1 MLIKI
6 CDKPTTLNTTDY
18 INEYVE
24 NRTIEAML
32 GCSTQNVYEDYLEF
46 LSEKGYKEKLTH
58 IQFSK
63 RLCFR
68 YDLTSKVI
76 NCGNKNFVRILIK
89 K

>member
-1 MLIKI
+1 MLIKLCNETRI
-6 CDKPTTLNTTDY
+6 FNTTDY
-18 INEYVE
+18 IEEYVN
-24 NRTIEAML
+24 NRTIEAIV

-46 LSEKGYKEKLTH
+46 LDEKGYKEKLTH

-76 NCGNKNFVRILIK
+76 TYNGVSVRILIK

>member
-1 MLIKI
+1 MLIKLCNETGI
-6 CDKPTTLNTTDY
+6 LNTTDY
-18 INEYVE
+18 IDEYVE
-24 NRTIEAML
+24 NRTIEAMI

-46 LSEKGYKEKLTH
+46 LDEKGYKEKLTH

-76 NCGNKNFVRILIK
+76 TYNGVSVRILIK